1 MSRMA
6 ELRKFLAEAPWNL
19 WTAQVATIVRIEIG
33 RNLRHRRVIWLY
45 VVAALPLLILPMVP
59 VVAHTNLEQTT
70 QVLAFSFQNIYLRF
84 VIFGGCVG
92 LFSWILR
99 GEMVQKTLHYYFLA
113 PVRRQ
118 VLLVGK
124 FLAGLITAAIIFG
137 LSVLLSFVLM
147 YGHFGS
153 EGTSYI
159 FHGPGLGQLAG
170 YLGVTLLACLGYGAI
185 FATLSLFI
193 RNPIIP
199 AVIVLFWEIFH
210 PVLPAFLQRL
220 SVMFYL
226 QQLCPVAVPQEGGM
240 ALFTVIAEPVSAW
253 VAVPGLICLSVL
265 ALVIAGLKI
274 QTTEI
279 SYLAD

>member
-1 MSRMA
+1 MSRIA

-19 WTAQVATIVRIEIG
+19 WTAQVATIMRIEIG
-33 RNLRHRRVIWLY
+33 RNLRHRRVVWLY
-45 VVAALPLLILPMVP
+45 VIAALPLLIVPMVP
-59 VVAHTNLEQTT
+59 IVVHSNLEQTT
-70 QVLAFSFQNIYLRF
+70 NMLAFVFQNIYLRF

-137 LSVLLSFVLM
+137 LSVLLSFVLI
-147 YGHFGS
+147 YGQFGS
-153 EGTSYI
+153 EGTSYVV
-159 FHGPGLGQLAG
+159 HGPGLGQLAA
-170 YLGVTLLACLGYGAI
+170 YLGVTLLGCLGYGAI

-253 VAVPGLICLSVL
+253 VAVPGLICLSMVL
-265 ALVIAGLKI
+265 LVIAALKI
-274 QTTEI
+274 QKTEI

>member
-1 MSRMA
+1 MSRFA

-19 WTAQVATIVRIEIG
+19 WTAQVATIARVEIG

-59 VVAHTNLEQTT
+59 IAVHSNLEQTT
-70 QVLAFSFQNIYLRF
+70 QILAFSFQNIYLRF

-118 VLLVGK
+118 VLLLGK
-124 FLAGLITAAIIFG
+124 FLAGLVTATIVFG
-137 LSVLLSFVLM
+137 LSVFLSFVLI
-147 YGHFGS
+147 YAHFGS
-153 EGTSYI
+153 EGTAYV

-170 YLGVTLLACLGYGAI
+170 YLGVTLLGCLGYGAI
-185 FATLSLFI
+185 FVTLSLFI
-193 RNPIIP
+193 RNPILP

-240 ALFTVIAEPVSAW
+240 ALFTVIVEPVSAW
-253 VAVPGLICLSVL
+253 IAVPGLICLSVVV
-265 ALVIAGLKI
+265 LVIAALKI
-274 QTTEI
+274 QKTEI

>member
-6 ELRKFLAEAPWNL
+6 QLRKFLAEAPWNL

-118 VLLVGK
+118 VLLAGK
-124 FLAGLITAAIIFG
+124 FLAGLITASIIFG

-159 FHGPGLGQLAG
+159 FHGPGFGQLAG